1 MNHYSVVNYHVT
13 NRCNFHCS
21 YCFAKFK
28 EPEASFT
35 DAKTVVDNIAS
46 NFRECGITDGRIN
59 FAGGEPLLYR
69 HLDELIDYAH
79 SIGVLVSV
87 ISNGFLLTEERIER
101 WKGKVSCIGISVDSL
116 RDNTNRSIGRCC
128 EEKTLDLKRLV
139 SLSQKMREC
148 SIELKVNTVV
158 SKRNLD
164 EDLTALYL
172 SLKPDRIKLLQMH
185 LIRGVNDKAES
196 DRITEEEFKTF
207 CSRYQSLSP
216 EPVCESEGSMENSY
230 LMVNPA
236 GEFQLNNGG
245 RYETFGRLKTTPF
258 SEILKN
264 APMDSDKFNSRYTGG
279 RVQ

>member
-28 EPEASFT
+28 EPEASLT

-46 NFRECGITDGRIN
+46 YFRKCGLDGRIN

-69 HLDELIDYAH
+69 HLDELIDYTH
-79 SIGVLVSV
+79 SVGVSVSV

-139 SLSQKMREC
+139 SLSQKIREC

-172 SLKPDRIKLLQMH
+172 SLKPDRIKFLQMH

-196 DRITEEEFKTF
+196 DRITEEEFKAF
-207 CSRYQSLSP
+207 CSRYQSLSSKR
-216 EPVCESEGSMENSY
+216 VCESEGSMENSY

-236 GEFQLNNGG
+236 GEFQLNNDG
-245 RYETFGRLKTTPF
+245 RYETFGSLKTTPF

-279 RVQ
+279 RVR